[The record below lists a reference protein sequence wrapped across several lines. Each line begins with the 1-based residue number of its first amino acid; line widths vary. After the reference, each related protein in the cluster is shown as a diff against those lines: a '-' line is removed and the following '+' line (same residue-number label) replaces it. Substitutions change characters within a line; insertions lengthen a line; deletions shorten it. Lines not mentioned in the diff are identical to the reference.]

1 MAEGRLLRAAHAVAS
16 RDTEGRLE
24 SSGLPSVYLPG
35 ANYRMTTRTRSNFL
49 IAALFIVAGAAHFVI
64 PDRYLSI
71 MPPWMP
77 HRMGLVYLSGLL
89 EIAGGAGVLI
99 PNLRKAAGIG
109 LIALLIAVFPANIQM
124 LSNAISAQAAAWY
137 IAILFLRLPLQPLL
151 IVWVY
156 RSTIRNAMPTAT

>member
-1 MAEGRLLRAAHAVAS
+1 MSRPRNRNYFLAA
-16 RDTEGRLE
+16 
-24 SSGLPSVYLPG
+24 
-35 ANYRMTTRTRSNFL
+35 F
-49 IAALFIVAGAAHFVI
+49 FIVAGVAHFVI
-64 PDRYLSI
+64 PGRYVSI

-99 PNLRKAAGIG
+99 PSLRKAAGIG

-124 LSNAISAQAAAWY
+124 LSNAISAQASAWY